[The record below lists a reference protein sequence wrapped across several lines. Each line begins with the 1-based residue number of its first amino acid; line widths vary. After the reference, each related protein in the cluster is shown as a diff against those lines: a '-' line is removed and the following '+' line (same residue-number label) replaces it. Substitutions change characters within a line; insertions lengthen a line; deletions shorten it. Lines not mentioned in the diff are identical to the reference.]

1 MIPSPGVNRHMA
13 CRFRPGL
20 PESAVFRGL
29 SPGFRRIHSTGALSQ
44 DSWLATSSLRASLS
58 AASTSLAL
66 TPSESES
73 ATAARLR
80 AS

>member
-1 MIPSPGVNRHMA
+1 MIPSPGVNSRLS
-13 CRFRPGL
+13 CRIL
-20 PESAVFRGL
+20 AWWSETAVFWGL
-29 SPGFRRIHSTGALSQ
+29 GPEIRRFHNHYRAQ
-44 DSWLATSSLRASLS
+44 DSWLAASSLRASLN